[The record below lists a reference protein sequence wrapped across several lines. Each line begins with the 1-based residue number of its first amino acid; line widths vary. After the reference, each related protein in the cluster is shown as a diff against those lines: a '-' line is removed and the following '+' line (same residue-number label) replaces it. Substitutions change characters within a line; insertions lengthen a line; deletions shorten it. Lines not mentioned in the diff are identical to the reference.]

1 MHGTSNSKT
10 TVSQFVLTYIY
21 HYFTVFL
28 KVLLIFL
35 YIISMLIFNINI
47 PFTKTMRTVAYF
59 IYILL
64 TTEYILTQT

>member
-1 MHGTSNSKT
+1 MQGTSNSK
-10 TVSQFVLTYIY
+10 QQYLYFVLTYIY
-21 HYFTVFL
+21 HYFTLFL
-28 KVLLIFL
+28 KILLLFL

-47 PFTKTMRTVAYF
+47 PFTNTMRTVTYF